1 MAHPR
6 LSQLIKQKARHDRI
20 GNLYGL
26 EQLRSQ
32 DATLQS
38 SAKRMIE
45 RMQAINEEQDQQR
58 ELVGQRDQEALVEE
72 LDTSSVRV
80 HREADAL

>member
-1 MAHPR
+1 MK
-6 LSQLIKQKARHDRI
+6 SRI
-20 GNLYGL
+20 
-26 EQLRSQ
+26 
-32 DATLQS
+32 S
-38 SAKRMIE
+38 SG
-45 RMQAINEEQDQQR
+45 